1 MIVKMLP
8 ALLACLVLQAGCGDV
23 SPADGSSGGTPEYDL
38 VKVDS
43 IGVELGDSNYVF
55 GAVIDAVVLTDGRIA
70 LLDIFKQKV
79 SVFSHEG
86 EFIGCAGSGG
96 SGPGQ
101 FTSPYS
107 IAALSGGGFA
117 VADVQL
123 RKVVFFDSSLAFS
136 RELGDF
142 TPAGPLRIQGG
153 PEGSIIGSRMNYYFD
168 EEEGTVYSGSEYG
181 RWRDSL
187 EPALVYLESYALHT
201 SDDHV
206 FYTFASSGDGGF
218 FCAPVSETEYVVT
231 GFDPV
236 GDTLFTTELPWSVTP
251 KTQEELDAARPHM
264 VIPGPGSESTSSE
277 LSGNWKPDSLRNAA
291 RVLGVDNLGRLW
303 VRSGRGT
310 GPTPCFDLFDCEDG
324 SLLMSIET
332 SLPVSA
338 SVWAI
343 RVTESGILGWDHNPS
358 DYPRV
363 YLLELVER

>member
-1 MIVKMLP
+1 MNQRMLSV
-8 ALLACLVLQAGCGDV
+8 LLAWLFLFSGCGDV
-23 SPADGSSGGTPEYDL
+23 SPTDGSSGETLEYDL

-70 LLDIFKQKV
+70 LLDIIRQKV

-107 IAALSGGGFA
+107 IAPLSGGGFA

-123 RKVVFFDSSLAFS
+123 CKVVFFDSSLVFS
-136 RELGDF
+136 RELSGF

-168 EEEGTVYSGSEYG
+168 EEEETIYSGVEYC
-181 RWRDSL
+181 RWRGSV
-187 EPALVYLESYALHT
+187 EPDLLYLESYALHT
-201 SDDHV
+201 SDDRV
-206 FYTFASSGDGGF
+206 FYTFASAGDGSF
-218 FCAPVSETEYVVT
+218 FCAPISETEYVIT
-231 GFDPV
+231 GFDPA
-236 GDTLFTTELPWSVTP
+236 GDTLFTTELPWSMTP
-251 KTQEELDAARPHM
+251 KTQEELDVARPGM

-277 LSGNWKPDSLRNAA
+277 LSAGWKADSLRNATY
-291 RVLGVDNLGRLW
+291 LFGVDSLGRLW
-303 VRSGRGT
+303 AKSGRGA
-310 GPTPCFDLFDCEDG
+310 GSTPFFDLFDCEDG

-338 SVWAI
+338 SVWAF

>member
-1 MIVKMLP
+1 MP
-8 ALLACLVLQAGCGDV
+8 
-23 SPADGSSGGTPEYDL
+23 DGVPVYDL

-107 IAALSGGGFA
+107 IAPLSGGGFA

-123 RKVVFFDSSLAFS
+123 CKVVFFDSSLAFS
-136 RELGDF
+136 RELGGF

-153 PEGSIIGSRMNYYFD
+153 PDGSIIGSRMNYYFD
-168 EEEGTVYSGSEYG
+168 EEEGTIYSGSEYG
-181 RWRDSL
+181 RWRDSI
-187 EPALVYLESYALHT
+187 EPDQVYLESYALNT

-206 FYTFASSGDGGF
+206 FYTFASSSDGGF
-218 FCAPVSETEYVVT
+218 FCAPVSETEYVIT
-231 GFDPV
+231 GFDPM
-236 GDTLFTTELPWSVTP
+236 GDTLFTTELPWSLTP
-251 KTQEELDAARPHM
+251 KTQQELEVARPGM
-264 VIPGPGSESTSSE
+264 VIPGPGSESTTSE
-277 LSGNWKPDSLRNAA
+277 LSANWKPDSLRNAA
-291 RVLGVDNLGRLW
+291 RVLGVDSLGRLW
-303 VRSGRGT
+303 VDSGRGT
-310 GPTPCFDLFDCEDG
+310 GPAPCFDLFDCGDG
-324 SLLMSIET
+324 SLLLSVET
-332 SLPVSA
+332 SLPVTA
-338 SVWAI
+338 SVWAF

-363 YLLELVER
+363 YMLELAER

>member
-1 MIVKMLP
+1 MGFRGQGASDLRSGLDQP
-8 ALLACLVLQAGCGDV
+8 ANEA
-23 SPADGSSGGTPEYDL
+23 PDGLPEYDL

-107 IAALSGGGFA
+107 IAPLSGGGFA

-123 RKVVFFDSSLAFS
+123 RKVVFFDSSLAFT
-136 RELGDF
+136 RELSGF
-142 TPAGPLRIQGG
+142 MPAGPLRIQGG

-168 EEEGTVYSGSEYG
+168 EDEDTVYSGSEYG

-187 EPALVYLESYALHT
+187 EPDLLYLESYALHT

-206 FYTFASSGDGGF
+206 FYT
-218 FCAPVSETEYVVT
+218 VEYTACVR
-231 GFDPV
+231 F
-236 GDTLFTTELPWSVTP
+236 L
-251 KTQEELDAARPHM
+251 H
-264 VIPGPGSESTSSE
+264 GP
-277 LSGNWKPDSLRNAA
+277 
-291 RVLGVDNLGRLW
+291 
-303 VRSGRGT
+303 
-310 GPTPCFDLFDCEDG
+310 PCC
-324 SLLMSIET
+324 S
-332 SLPVSA
+332 
-338 SVWAI
+338 
-343 RVTESGILGWDHNPS
+343 
-358 DYPRV
+358 
-363 YLLELVER
+363 

>member
-1 MIVKMLP
+1 MRAKDLP
-8 ALLACLVLQAGCGDV
+8 FASILLIMSAGCGTP
-23 SPADGSSGGTPEYDL
+23 SPANEAPDGLPEYDL

-107 IAALSGGGFA
+107 IAPLSGGGFA

-136 RELGDF
+136 RELSGF
-142 TPAGPLRIQGG
+142 MPAGPLRIQGG

-168 EEEGTVYSGSEYG
+168 EDEDTVYSGNEYC

-187 EPALVYLESYALHT
+187 EPDLLYLESYALHT

-206 FYTFASSGDGGF
+206 FYT
-218 FCAPVSETEYVVT
+218 VEYTACVR
-231 GFDPV
+231 F
-236 GDTLFTTELPWSVTP
+236 L
-251 KTQEELDAARPHM
+251 H
-264 VIPGPGSESTSSE
+264 GP
-277 LSGNWKPDSLRNAA
+277 
-291 RVLGVDNLGRLW
+291 
-303 VRSGRGT
+303 
-310 GPTPCFDLFDCEDG
+310 PCC
-324 SLLMSIET
+324 S
-332 SLPVSA
+332 
-338 SVWAI
+338 
-343 RVTESGILGWDHNPS
+343 
-358 DYPRV
+358 
-363 YLLELVER
+363 

>member
-8 ALLACLVLQAGCGDV
+8 VLLACLILTAACGDE
-23 SPADGSSGGTPEYDL
+23 SPADGSSGVTPEYDL

-70 LLDIFKQKV
+70 LLDILRQKV

-107 IAALSGGGFA
+107 IAPLSGGGFA

-123 RKVVFFDSSLAFS
+123 CKVVFFDSSLVFS
-136 RELGDF
+136 RELSGF
-142 TPAGPLRIQGG
+142 TPMGPTRIQGG
-153 PEGSIIGSRMNYYFD
+153 PDGSIIGSRMNYYFD
-168 EEEGTVYSGSEYG
+168 EDEGTVYSGQEYC

-187 EPALVYLESYALHT
+187 QPDLVYLESYAPHT

-206 FYTFASSGDGGF
+206 FYSFASTSDGGF
-218 FCAPVSETEYVVT
+218 FCAPASETEYTVLGFSSSGETTFST
-231 GFDPV
+231 G
-236 GDTLFTTELPWSVTP
+236 LPWSTTP
-251 KTQEELDAARPHM
+251 KTQEELEVARPHM
-264 VIPGPGSESTSSE
+264 VIPGPGSESTTSE
-277 LSGNWKPDSLRNAA
+277 LSADWKPDSLRNAA
-291 RVLGVDNLGRLW
+291 RVLGVDSLGRLW

-310 GPTPCFDLFDCEDG
+310 GPAPCFDLFDCGNG

-338 SVWAI
+338 SVWAF
-343 RVTESGILGWDHNPS
+343 RVAESGMLGWDHNPS

-363 YLLELVER
+363 YLLGLVER